1 MLCTIIGALVAAIIS
16 ATIYALI
23 GGIALKIAY
32 KAVFR
37 EYSMEYGDAFKLMFI
52 AGLFAFGA
60 NVMMSFFQ
68 VDSIVLNIGL
78 PVFVN
83 FCVVTFVLVQWE
95 GLNFGQAVAVGA
107 FTSVFFLL
115 LIFAISMAFVGAIV
129 GAGAAVSP

>member
-1 MLCTIIGALVAAIIS
+1 MLCTIIGALVAALIS
-16 ATIYALI
+16 ASIYALI

-32 KAVFR
+32 KTVFR

-60 NVMMSFFQ
+60 NVIASFAQ
-68 VDSIVLNIGL
+68 VDSIALNIGL
-78 PVFVN
+78 PVLVN
-83 FCVVTFVLVQWE
+83 FCVVTFVLIQWE

-115 LIFAISMAFVGAIV
+115 LIVGISMAFLGAIA
-129 GAGAAVSP
+129 GAGGAASP